1 MAKQTWKFPNAP
13 RHEKTCIMPYANNK
27 IADHPAHPHNVISVF
42 VIRSLDSEIST
53 NATSK
58 S

>member
-13 RHEKTCIMPYANNK
+13 RQ
-27 IADHPAHPHNVISVF
+27 PAHPHSVISVF

-53 NATSK
+53 NPTSIRYLTFVYCNVEL
-58 S
+58 